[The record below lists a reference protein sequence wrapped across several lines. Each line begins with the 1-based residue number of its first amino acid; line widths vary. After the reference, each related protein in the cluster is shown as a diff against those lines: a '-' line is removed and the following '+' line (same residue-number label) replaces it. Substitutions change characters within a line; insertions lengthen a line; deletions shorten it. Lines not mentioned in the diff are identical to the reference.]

1 MTTTGIPESLQT
13 TLTAVSAEGP
23 PAVSVLVAV
32 LRARGPLPGS
42 GAA

>member
-32 LRARGPLPGS
+32 RRVSDSLPGS
-42 GAA
+42 GAL